1 MPAPYHYSLASTV
14 AGLSTAL
21 SPGPKDPKPIA
32 RKKIIALD
40 QTVRRRGREGRE
52 LQFPIMDSADFAVL
66 WAVAGGDD
74 ADHFGLN
81 GDKAN
86 NRCRDTGQAAFDVRG
101 DDLDDLGQGLGH
113 RRSPLLRCYPLGREA
128 SSLSRG
134 REDGGFTPPHL
145 ISPRGNQM
153 PPVGYLGTDEAKV
166 LGKL

>member
-74 ADHFGLN
+74 ADSAQGFIRCKMIKATGLTELW
-81 GDKAN
+81 GDYSCTIEKPVENFYWEGAN
-86 NRCRDTGQAAFDVRG
+86 IRKGVLVRVTGM
-101 DDLDDLGQGLGH
+101 
-113 RRSPLLRCYPLGREA
+113 LLNN
-128 SSLSRG
+128 LSATN
-134 REDGGFTPPHL
+134 DP
-145 ISPRGNQM
+145 
-153 PPVGYLGTDEAKV
+153 
-166 LGKL
+166 